1 MKTLKLLVL
10 SVLIGASVLAQE
22 KSPITKISQQLNSF
36 FSYYPQEKVFVMT
49 DKNTYK
55 PGETIWFS
63 AFVNGGDNLP
73 APKESQDL
81 FIQLIDEKGVQQ
93 SKELFKLI
101 GGTSTGDVFLPN
113 ELKKGTY
120 FLVAYTSANVSPLE
134 LSYTPFKVDPMYSNQ
149 WVAETRLKDSI
160 SVVGQR
166 NELSVVI
173 RNINGELEK
182 NTALKFQVTQGPDV
196 IAKDKIKTDE
206 QGKATIS
213 FTLPTKT
220 NGELFV
226 CELSDNR
233 DEWKHQVLLPSNA
246 DPIEVRFFP
255 EGGSL
260 INGIQ
265 TKIGFTA
272 FNKAGIPV
280 DIEGTLQNQDGK
292 PISAIKTFTR
302 GLGLFSIDNTPN
314 QKYKLVIET
323 KSGQKQ
329 SFDLPAHQSQG
340 LALSVVKTDA
350 EYISSN
356 LVFADKQKHA
366 VSLIMTRSN
375 TVYWAAD
382 LEIEGSGRIKIPT
395 ENLPQGINLLSVF
408 SNEGQLLAERLVF
421 TDKKQQLN
429 IDIQPE
435 KASLKPGE
443 NMKVKV
449 RLTDENNQ
457 PLSGLVSVSVADQIR
472 RDADQP
478 DIEEYLFSAS
488 TPETPFCIVR
498 EAFKERISN
507 NVLMDFYL
515 IANRLN
521 GFSWNEI
528 LKFKPEMNQSLK
540 AVTGISGVVTD
551 KSGNKISKAKVSLV
565 NNKNMQL
572 FTTTTN
578 ADGKFLFANMN
589 AANIDDYSA
598 KATDQDGK
606 RELTVSLNKNF
617 DARISEYV
625 RKLGFRQ
632 MVTNTSKTVD
642 PQYFANNDFLFQ
654 KAPKIVKTNTS
665 ALDNQRRMLSTSTNL
680 MDVIKSIKPYK
691 IMNNQIVFIGT
702 ENSINYQGGALIV
715 LDGQQMG
722 TDISA
727 ISNISP
733 MEVDH
738 INISTNPMDIQRYT
752 GLNSVG
758 VIEIFQK
765 SAKVPEGETTKR
777 PVRKY
782 DGEYSLANTF
792 EAAPT
797 NLKRDT
803 RTTLLWI
810 PEQKVDASGL
820 FEFTVTGGRVSTD
833 FVIDVEGVAGNGRMG
848 SGKIKFSVVK

>member
-1 MKTLKLLVL
+1 MKTLQLLVL
-10 SVLIGASVLAQE
+10 CVLTGLIVLAQD
-22 KSPITKISQQLNSF
+22 KSPIAKISQQLNSY
-36 FSYYPQEKVFVMT
+36 FSYNLQEKVFIMT

-63 AFVNGGDNLP
+63 AFVSGGNNLLES
-73 APKESQDL
+73 KESQEL
-81 FIQLIDEKGVQQ
+81 FVHLLDEKGVQQ
-93 SKELFKLI
+93 SKELFRLT
-101 GGTSTGDVFLPN
+101 GGTSTGDLYLPDD
-113 ELKKGTY
+113 LKKGKY
-120 FLVAYTSANVSPLE
+120 FLVAYSSANDSPQE
-134 LSYTPFKVDPMYSNQ
+134 LSYTPIKVDPMYTNQ
-149 WVAETRLKDSI
+149 WIAKTSLKDSI
-160 SVVGQR
+160 SIAGQK
-166 NELSVVI
+166 NELYVVI
-173 RNINGELEK
+173 RNANGELEK
-182 NTALKFQVTQGPDV
+182 NTALKFQLMQGAE
-196 IAKDKIKTDE
+196 IITKDKIKTDE
-206 QGKATIS
+206 QGRATIP
-213 FTLPTKT
+213 FTLPAKT

-233 DEWKHQVLLPSNA
+233 DEWKHQVLLPSNT
-246 DPIEVRFFP
+246 DIIEVRFFP

-265 TKIGFTA
+265 AKIGFTA

-292 PISAIKTFTR
+292 TISSIKTFTR
-302 GLGLFSIDNTPN
+302 GLGLFSLDNTPN
-314 QKYKLVIET
+314 QKYKLVIDT
-323 KSGQKQ
+323 KTGQKQ
-329 SFDLPAHQSQG
+329 SFELPAHQSQG

-350 EYISSN
+350 EFISTN
-356 LVFADKQKHA
+356 LVFADKQKHT
-366 VSLIMTRSN
+366 VSLIINRSN
-375 TVYWAAD
+375 NIYWAAD

-408 SNEGQLLAERLVF
+408 TNEGQLLAERLVF
-421 TDKKQQLN
+421 TDKKQLLKF
-429 IDIQPE
+429 DIQPE
-435 KASLKPGE
+435 KTSLYQGE

-457 PLSGLVSVSVADQIR
+457 PISGLVSVSVADQFR
-472 RDADQP
+472 LEPNQP
-478 DIEEYLFSAS
+478 AINECLFTVS

-498 EAFKERISN
+498 DAFRERISN
-507 NVLMDFYL
+507 TALMDFYL
-515 IANRLN
+515 IANRLD

-528 LKFKPEMNQSLK
+528 LNFKPETYQSSNTL
-540 AVTGISGVVTD
+540 TGISGVVTD

-572 FTTTTN
+572 HTTTTN
-578 ADGKFLFANMN
+578 SGGRFSFPNMN

-617 DARISEYV
+617 DAQISEYV
-625 RKLGFRQ
+625 RRLAFQ
-632 MVTNTSKTVD
+632 QQLFNTSKTID
-642 PQYFANNDFLFQ
+642 PQYLGSNDFLFQ
-654 KAPKIVKTNTS
+654 KAPKVVKTNTV

-738 INISTNPMDIQRYT
+738 INVSTNPMDIQRYT

-765 SAKVPEGETTKR
+765 KAKTPEGEKTKG
-777 PVRKY
+777 PERKY
-782 DGEYSLANTF
+782 DGEYRLANPF
-792 EAAPT
+792 EAAST

-810 PEQKVDASGL
+810 PEQKVDASGQ
-820 FEFTVTGGRVSTD
+820 FEFTVTGGRVVSD
-833 FVIDVEGVAGNGRMG
+833 FIIEVQGVTNNGRLG
-848 SGKIKFSVVK
+848 SGRIMFSVVK